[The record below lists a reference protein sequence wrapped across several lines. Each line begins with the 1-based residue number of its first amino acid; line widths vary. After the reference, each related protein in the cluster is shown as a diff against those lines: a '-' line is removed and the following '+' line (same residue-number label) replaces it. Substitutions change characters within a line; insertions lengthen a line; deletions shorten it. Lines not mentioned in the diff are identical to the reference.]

1 MHYQGGIAIPTVPS
15 FYAGPSMSRSD
26 SPVNSIARYRGNNL
40 RRPSSAGPSYYDHW
54 SMQPQPFTM
63 NDLQRDPEPLPDV
76 KTCGETK
83 GPQFE

>member
-1 MHYQGGIAIPTVPS
+1 
-15 FYAGPSMSRSD
+15 MSRSD

-76 KTCGETK
+76 NEAFLNPTWNGVGGQGNSLFVSYNT
-83 GPQFE
+83 